1 MPRPDRRLVV
11 TAAALVLSAAAVV
24 GWAVTRGGD
33 TETEPRPAASA
44 TGSPTPSAT
53 PRSLDASSTGFVP
66 NRIEI
71 DAIDVAASVVDLGR
85 AADGSQEVPEA
96 LDVAGWWRDGSQVG
110 GPGSAA
116 IVGHTSSS
124 GGAVFDR
131 LGELEPGDRVGVD
144 GADGERAE
152 FVVRRVE
159 SVPVEEFA
167 RVASRVY
174 ARSGPRLLAV
184 MTCGDFDGSAFT
196 TTVIAWATPDRS

>member
-24 GWAVTRGGD
+24 GWVVLRDVD
-33 TETEPRPAASA
+33 TDPAPRSAAPATATASA
-44 TGSPTPSAT
+44 S
-53 PRSLDASSTGFVP
+53 PRSLDDSSTGFVP
-66 NRIEI
+66 DRIEI
-71 DAIDVAASVVDLGR
+71 DAIDVAAPVVGLGR
-85 AADGSQEVPEA
+85 SADGSQEVPEA
-96 LDVAGWWRDGSQVG
+96 LDVAGWWRDGSPVG

-131 LGELEPGDRVGVD
+131 LGELEPGDRVGVE
-144 GADGERAE
+144 GEDGERAE

-159 SVPVEEFA
+159 SVPVEDFA

-184 MTCGDFDGSAFT
+184 MTCGDFDGSSFT

>member
-24 GWAVTRGGD
+24 GWAVLRDVD
-33 TETEPRPAASA
+33 TDSAPRPAVSATATASA
-44 TGSPTPSAT
+44 ST
-53 PRSLDASSTGFVP
+53 RSLDDSATGFVP
-66 NRIEI
+66 DRIEI

-85 AADGSQEVPEA
+85 SADGSQEVPEA
-96 LDVAGWWRDGSQVG
+96 LDVAGWWRDGSRVG

-131 LGELEPGDRVGVD
+131 LGELEPGDRVAVE
-144 GADGERAE
+144 GADGERAA

-159 SVPVEEFA
+159 SVPVEDFA

-196 TTVIAWATPDRS
+196 TTIIAWATPDRS

>member
-11 TAAALVLSAAAVV
+11 AAAALVLGAAAVV
-24 GWAVTRGGD
+24 GWAITRDGG
-33 TETEPRPAASA
+33 TAPVPRPA
-44 TGSPTPSAT
+44 PSAT
-53 PRSLDASSTGFVP
+53 ATPSQSPRLLDAPSAGFVP
-66 NRIEI
+66 DRIQI

-85 AADGSQEVPEA
+85 SADGAQEVPEA
-96 LDVAGWWRDGSQVG
+96 LDVAGWWRDGSRVG

-131 LGELEPGDRVGVD
+131 LGELEPGDRVGVE
-144 GADGERAE
+144 GADGERAD

-159 SVPVEEFA
+159 SVPVEDFA

-174 ARSGPRLLAV
+174 ARSGPRLLAI